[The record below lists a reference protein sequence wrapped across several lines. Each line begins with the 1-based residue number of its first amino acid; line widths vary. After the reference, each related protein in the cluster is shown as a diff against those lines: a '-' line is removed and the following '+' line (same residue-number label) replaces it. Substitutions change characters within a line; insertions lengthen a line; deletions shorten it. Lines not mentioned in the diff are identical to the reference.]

1 MQPMKARKFQKLWL
15 SLLVLSI
22 GIVST
27 FTQATL
33 AEPSVHDPRVFEDPQ
48 PLVEEKIDE
57 LIRRLRENAE
67 QIRSDQSIAYR
78 ISDELMTPHIDFPR
92 IARLVIG
99 KYWKSASPAQ
109 QQQLIEEIKAL
120 LVRSYVSAMTSYVDD
135 IIALADKEAITYL
148 PSRYQTGDKKASVRA
163 NITLEGGQAAD
174 VQYQLYYRDEW
185 KIYDIR
191 IEGISLAITYRTSF
205 GEQIKRDGLD
215 GLIAQLAER
224 NRKGEVELPTS
235 LKSQ

>member
-1 MQPMKARKFQKLWL
+1 MRAWKFQNLWL
-15 SLLVLSI
+15 SLFVLSM
-22 GIVST
+22 GIIST

-48 PLVEEKIDE
+48 PLVAEKIDE
-57 LIRRLRENAE
+57 LIRRLRKNAD
-67 QIRSDQSIAYR
+67 QIQKDQSIAYQ
-78 ISDELMTPHIDFPR
+78 ISDELMTPYIDFPR
-92 IARLVIG
+92 ITRLVIG
-99 KYWKSASPAQ
+99 KYWKTASPAQ

-135 IIALADKEAITYL
+135 IIALADKKAITYL

-163 NITLEGGQAAD
+163 NIALEGGQEAD
-174 VQYQLYYRDEW
+174 VQYQLYYRNEW

-215 GLIAQLAER
+215 SLIAQLSER
-224 NRKGEVELPTS
+224 NRKGDVELPTS
-235 LKSQ
+235 LTSQ